1 MAMAHDS
8 AHDKKG
14 AIEPKPLKNIFNGT
28 YLDFFLVLGTPRG
41 ERSPLEPEGSN
52 KRPKRKRPPVPAI
65 IKCSFDLEPGRYFI
79 KL

>member
-41 ERSPLEPEGSN
+41 ERSPLEPEGS
-52 KRPKRKRPPVPAI
+52 KSAAGFLALRGPR
-65 IKCSFDLEPGRYFI
+65 
-79 KL
+79 